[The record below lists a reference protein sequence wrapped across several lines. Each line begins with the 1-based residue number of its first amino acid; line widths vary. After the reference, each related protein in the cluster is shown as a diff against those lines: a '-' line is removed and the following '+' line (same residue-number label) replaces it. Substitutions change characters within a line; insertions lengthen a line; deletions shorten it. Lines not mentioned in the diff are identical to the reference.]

1 MENLGDIL
9 KKLDATRLA
18 AGSHEAPVEGP
29 GEGEDGSTYEL
40 PSTGCDKCGG
50 RGWFTP
56 DVPVGHPNFGDIL
69 TCECQRDRLSEERYA
84 RLFRYSNLGQLS
96 RFTFNNLDPNGL
108 SDDPDDEL
116 VFSEAYKHV
125 LAYSEDPVGWLV
137 LTGPNGAGKT
147 HLAAALANRCIERD
161 MVVFFV
167 HVPDLLDHLRGAYAP
182 GSDVSYSE
190 LLEQVISAPLL
201 ILDGLGSHSSTPWAE
216 EKLQQIINHRYNDES
231 PTVITT
237 ANDLEELDPYIRT
250 RLKAKDLSRV
260 VEVATHPPEQVHRLG
275 RIDAEMLKRMTF
287 DTFNARGNNPSAGQ
301 RASIE
306 AALRAAKNFAQ
317 DPDGWLTLFGETG
330 VGKTHLAV
338 AIAEARIRQGRPVF
352 FAFVPEL
359 LDYLRYTFT
368 PDSRVSYDRIF
379 DEVKNTPLLI
389 LDDLGQE
396 HTSPWAHEKLYQI
409 VVHRHNRR
417 LPTVITSMLDFTE
430 EQGPISSRVQDPSV
444 GSLVRLDAPDFRIKE
459 RSGRGRRGKAA
470 SK

>member
-9 KKLDATRLA
+9 KRLDATRLA
-18 AGSHEAPVEGP
+18 AGSNDAPVESS
-29 GEGEDGSTYEL
+29 GEDENGSTYEL
-40 PSTGCDKCGG
+40 PSNACEKCGG
-50 RGWFTP
+50 RGWLTP
-56 DVPVGHPNFGDIL
+56 DVPAGHPNFGDIL
-69 TCECQRDRLSEERYA
+69 TCECQRDRLSEERTA

-108 SDDPDDEL
+108 SDDPDDQL
-116 VFSEAYKHV
+116 VFSEAYKHA
-125 LAYSEDPVGWLV
+125 LAFAEKPQGWLV

-190 LLEQVISAPLL
+190 LLEQVLNAPLL
-201 ILDGLGSHSSTPWAE
+201 ILDGLGSQSSTPWAE

-237 ANDLEELDPYIRT
+237 ASELGELDPYIRT
-250 RLKAKDLSRV
+250 RLRTHGLSRV
-260 VEVATHPPEQVHRLG
+260 VEVATHQPEQVHRLG
-275 RIDAEMLKRMTF
+275 RIDSEMLKRMTF
-287 DTFNARGNNPSAGQ
+287 ETFNVRGNNPTAGQ

-306 AALRAAKNFAQ
+306 AAVRAAKNFAD

-338 AIAEARIRQGRPVF
+338 AIAEARIKQGKPVF

-379 DEVKNTPLLI
+379 DEVKNASLLI

-396 HTSPWAHEKLYQI
+396 HTSPWAHEKPYQI
-409 VVHRHNRR
+409 VVHRHN
-417 LPTVITSMLDFTE
+417 
-430 EQGPISSRVQDPSV
+430 
-444 GSLVRLDAPDFRIKE
+444 
-459 RSGRGRRGKAA
+459 
-470 SK
+470 